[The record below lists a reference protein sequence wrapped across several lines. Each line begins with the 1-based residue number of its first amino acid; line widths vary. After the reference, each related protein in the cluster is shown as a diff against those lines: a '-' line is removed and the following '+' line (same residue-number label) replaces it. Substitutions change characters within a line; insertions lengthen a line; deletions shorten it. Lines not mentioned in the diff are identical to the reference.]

1 MYETTPGRS
10 SSGKKPSKFAVGTMH
25 NTRKGQ
31 CEVIARL
38 GGTRVMVRFVESGN
52 EREASTNNLKSG
64 YVADTTIVG
73 KGGPKPS
80 RFAVGTRHNTPHGIC
95 EVIQRLGGARVVI
108 RFDNTG
114 SEREVSSNN
123 LGVGNVADLIR
134 NGVDEAAI
142 KRALARLF
150 PNGKW
155 AKELA
160 KAP

>member
-1 MYETTPGRS
+1 M
-10 SSGKKPSKFAVGTMH
+10 GKKPSKFAVGTIH
-25 NTRKGQ
+25 STRNGQ

-38 GGTRVMVRFVESGN
+38 GGARVMVRFVESGN
-52 EREASTNNLKSG
+52 ERETSTSNLWSG
-64 YVADTTIVG
+64 NVADTTIVVSRG
-73 KGGPKPS
+73 LKPS
-80 RFAVGTRHNTPHGIC
+80 RFAVGTRHNTPYGIC
-95 EVIQRLGGARVVI
+95 EVIQHLGGNRVVI

-123 LGVGNVADLIR
+123 LGYGLVADLIR

-142 KRALARLF
+142 KRSLAKLF

-160 KAP
+160 G